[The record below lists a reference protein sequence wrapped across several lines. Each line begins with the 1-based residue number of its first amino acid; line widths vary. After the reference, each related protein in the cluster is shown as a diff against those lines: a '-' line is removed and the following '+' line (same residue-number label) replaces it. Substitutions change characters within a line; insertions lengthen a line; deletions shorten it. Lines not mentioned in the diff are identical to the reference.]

1 VGHSDEIDA
10 QFDLNMFIRNNKSNN
25 QKIAKEEFQL
35 YQENSLKNMRKQ
47 ETQVNNEEFLN
58 RMNRARQQ
66 QQVGSALEIRE
77 INDNYIQIGPDS
89 TIQAGTKASK
99 PDKDNVYEV
108 VDPEENFQ
116 SDLELLQD
124 KMRLM
129 LHDSALIH
137 LNEKAQIIQM
147 MHDSKMRQFM
157 TEILSEISAPKS
169 IENVECIRLIADILR
184 FVLTLFVHE
193 EGADYRLLS
202 VILDVS

>member
-1 VGHSDEIDA
+1 
-10 QFDLNMFIRNNKSNN
+10 MFIKNNKSNN
-25 QKIAKEEFQL
+25 QKIEKEEFQM

-58 RMNRARQQ
+58 RMNRARQN
-66 QQVGSALEIRE
+66 SLEIRE

-89 TIQAGTKASK
+89 MIQAGTKASK
-99 PDKDNVYEV
+99 AEKDNVYEV

-129 LHDSALIH
+129 IHDSQLIH

-147 MHDSKMRQFM
+147 MHDSKMR
-157 TEILSEISAPKS
+157 
-169 IENVECIRLIADILR
+169 
-184 FVLTLFVHE
+184 
-193 EGADYRLLS
+193 
-202 VILDVS
+202 

>member
-1 VGHSDEIDA
+1 
-10 QFDLNMFIRNNKSNN
+10 MFIRNNKSNN
-25 QKIAKEEFQL
+25 QKIAKEEFQQ

-66 QQVGSALEIRE
+66 QQEGSALEVRE
-77 INDNYIQIGPDS
+77 ITDNYIQIGPDS
-89 TIQAGTKASK
+89 MIQAGTKTSK

-129 LHDSALIH
+129 IHDSALVH

-157 TEILSEISAPKS
+157 TEILQEISAPKS

-202 VILDVS
+202 VILDVSQNLFYVNNKRK